1 MKRSVLIARQGR
13 RPSGLLGHIV
23 GRIMAHETHAANLV
37 ALERLDLQP
46 DDRLVEVG
54 FGHGRTLA
62 AAAERITAGRLAGV
76 DLSEV
81 MLQIARR
88 RNAGLLRAGRM
99 ELALGPSERLPFEAE
114 SFNKALAVHTIYF
127 WPRPERDLAELHRVM
142 RPGGRLV
149 LGFRPSEDGAFVR
162 DFPSDVYRIR
172 PIAEVEGLL
181 SAAGFSGIETIRRP
195 MGASLM
201 AWTTASR

>member
-1 MKRSVLIARQGR
+1 
-13 RPSGLLGHIV
+13 
-23 GRIMAHETHAANLV
+23 
-37 ALERLDLQP
+37 
-46 DDRLVEVG
+46 
-54 FGHGRTLA
+54 
-62 AAAERITAGRLAGV
+62 
-76 DLSEV
+76 
-81 MLQIARR
+81 
-88 RNAGLLRAGRM
+88 
-99 ELALGPSERLPFEAE
+99 
-114 SFNKALAVHTIYF
+114 
-127 WPRPERDLAELHRVM
+127 LAELHRVM